1 MMTDIFDICVEV
13 NAALETPTPTA
24 RSVDTVLHVGSITD
38 GMSLPEQL
46 RALANVIESHPH
58 TEHIGRIVLQQQTG
72 ELRRSGIRFNY
83 LSGKPLVSVPT
94 MLQEMGIDQLPDIVV
109 TIGGRTHSGKTTVAA
124 MIRQMLAEN
133 GTQCVDSLNTDG
145 DQAFIQ
151 RRLPEQTAV
160 LTTKNVLI
168 IDSNP
173 YGLDD
178 DIGRCHAVHM
188 RGGKVNVEQQLFT
201 TTVGGEES
209 GVMILTTDNK

>member
-1 MMTDIFDICVEV
+1 MTDIFDICVEV

-46 RALANVIESHPH
+46 RALAGVIESHPH
-58 TEHIGRIVLQQQTG
+58 AASITDVHVRKKDGG
-72 ELRRSGIRFNY
+72 MRRGGISFNY
-83 LSGKPLVSVPT
+83 LSGKPRVSVPT
-94 MLQEMGIDQLPDIVV
+94 MLQEMGIEQLPDIVV

-151 RRLPEQTAV
+151 RHLPEQAAV

-178 DIGRCHAVHM
+178 DIGRCYAVHT
-188 RGGKVNVEQQLFT
+188 RGGKVNLEQQLFT
-201 TTVGGEES
+201 PAEGDEQH
-209 GVMILTTDNK
+209 GVIVLTTDPK